1 MPRTSDPVAAL
12 VSLVARAKRGD
23 REAFSGLYAQ
33 VGHGVFLFLAGLLR
47 RRDDAEDALQ
57 AAFLNAW
64 AHLPEL
70 RREERF
76 LPWLFRIARNAA
88 RDAARRE
95 ARWPQPLADRG
106 EDLVGPE
113 DPGGAEGGA
122 PHDDVRRLVAD
133 LKPDTRALVLLRAV
147 EGWSAEEVGVALR
160 MSAATVRRRYARA
173 LEHLRTR
180 LSEGS
185 SPHERDRRQHDRIG

>member
-1 MPRTSDPVAAL
+1 MLL
-12 VSLVARAKRGD
+12 V
-23 REAFSGLYAQ
+23 
-33 VGHGVFLFLAGLLR
+33 GLLR

-64 AHLPEL
+64 AHLPDL

-76 LPWLFRIARNAA
+76 HPWLCRIARNAA

-95 ARWPQPLADRG
+95 ARWPQPLAEG
-106 EDLVGPE
+106 EDLVGPD
-113 DPGGAEGGA
+113 DPEGAAGGA
-122 PHDDVRRLVAD
+122 PLDEVRRLVAD
-133 LKPDTRALVLLRAV
+133 LKPGTRALVLLRAV
-147 EGWSAEEVGVALR
+147 EGWSAQDVGAALR

-180 LSEGS
+180 LTEGS
-185 SPHERDRRQHDRIG
+185 SPHERDRRQHDRVG